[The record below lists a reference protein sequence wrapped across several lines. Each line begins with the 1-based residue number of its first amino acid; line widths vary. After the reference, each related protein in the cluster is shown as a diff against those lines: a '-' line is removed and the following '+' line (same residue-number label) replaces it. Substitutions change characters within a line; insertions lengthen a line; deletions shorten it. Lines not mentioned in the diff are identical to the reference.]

1 MEVNDILDVEIID
14 YDHLGLGVAKVN
26 NFPIFVPYALV
37 GELVRVKIT
46 RVTKNIAESILLEV
60 LRESDKRN
68 KDVCP
73 HFLECG
79 GCSLMHMSY
88 QEQLD
93 FKKKSVENTLYR
105 IGGIKTIVNDVVA
118 NPHPL
123 HYRNKIIV
131 PLGKN
136 KDGHVISGF
145 YEPKSHN
152 IVESNECLI
161 EHEDSQKIISLIKK
175 MIEEEGLTIYNE
187 ETNSGLFRNIMLRV
201 NKFNEFMVVF
211 VVKKNQPV
219 LVKMAMKLVQ
229 AFPNIKSIYAC
240 VNKEKTNVI
249 LKGEFVHLLLDKY
262 LIEDINGLKFIVHPN
277 AFLQV
282 NHDQAEALYNKAL
295 SYIPTDKT
303 KTIIDA
309 YCGMGSIT
317 LNLALKAKEV
327 YGIEIVKEAVD
338 NANFNKDLN
347 NLSNAHFICGKC
359 ENEIEKLTKLKDI
372 DYIVFDPPRKGCDE
386 KFLNTVINM
395 NIKNIIYISCLP
407 QTFARDAK
415 YLIEHGYTLHE
426 VTPFDLFSQSG
437 HVENIGYFTKTIEK
451 QVEL

>member
-1 MEVNDILDVEIID
+1 MEVNDILDVVIID

-37 GELVRVKIT
+37 GEKVRVKIT
-46 RVTKNIAESILLEV
+46 RVTKNIAESVLLEV
-60 LRESDKRN
+60 LEESPKRN
-68 KDVCP
+68 KEICP

-79 GCSLMHMSY
+79 GCSLMHMNY
-88 QEQLD
+88 EEQLA

-105 IGGIKTIVNDVVA
+105 IGGIKTKVNDVVA
-118 NPHPL
+118 NPSPL

-131 PLGKN
+131 PLGLSKE
-136 KDGHVISGF
+136 GHVISGF
-145 YEPKSHN
+145 YKEKTHE

-161 EHEDSQKIISLIKK
+161 EHKDSQKIISMIKD
-175 MIEEEGLTIYNE
+175 MIEENGLSIYNE

-201 NKFNEFMVVF
+201 NKFGEYMVVF
-211 VVKKNQPV
+211 IVKKNQPI
-219 LVKMAMKLVQ
+219 LINMSMKLVS

-249 LKGEFVHLLLDKY
+249 LKGEFIHLMLDKY
-262 LIEDINGLKFIVHPN
+262 LIEDINGLKFVVHPN
-277 AFLQV
+277 AFMQV

-295 SYIPTDKT
+295 SYIPSDKS

-309 YCGMGSIT
+309 YCGMGSIS
-317 LNLALKAKEV
+317 LNLALKANDV

-347 NLSNAHFICGKC
+347 NLHNVHFICGKC
-359 ENEIEKLTKLKDI
+359 EDEINKLVKLKNI
-372 DYIVFDPPRKGCDE
+372 DYIVFDPPRKGCDQ
-386 KFLNTVINM
+386 KFLDTVIDM

-407 QTFARDAK
+407 QTLARDLK
-415 YLIEHGYTLHE
+415 YLNEHGYDIKE

-437 HVENIGYFTKTIEK
+437 HIENVALLTLNLKSANK
-451 QVEL
+451 